1 MKTPLVLRYF
11 LWSMLIFAL
20 SMFCLSFG
28 VFHSLRNGVIALG
41 ANFYYSLNRSGS
53 YSREFKE
60 TTFPYRILPVYGP
73 QISQEQY
80 FRIVRDAAHRLKV
93 VGAKVVIVPM
103 PDSFTP
109 SPQID
114 KDLEKMAADSIVIF
128 GAQSSFNSYL
138 PWERDARIENN
149 NAWWVKHPFFN
160 ARKVPWGV
168 MSPALK
174 ENNPL
179 IRFVPVGFRETD
191 TGVPVP
197 DVATIALKRYFGIP
211 DNQELPL
218 SRSRL
223 LVGSLGFQ
231 LAQDGICYLRY
242 GHNPKRQSE
251 IWASIN
257 PSTDSLEYLVT
268 KDPKKIALTT
278 EEAWTNHRGTIVFI
292 DWGGA
297 QRYQYVYYGWVYLQI
312 LGSAFNG
319 TFLSV
324 HNEWN
329 VLLVTTLVV
338 LLSVFSYTFR
348 NGWMVF
354 VSLIL
359 MVAAIVASGWLF
371 TGYNI
376 LFDPTYALVTLALC
390 GFILPIVKTA
400 GEKRIAEEKLKS
412 LEEENRRLLD
422 LQRSTPQRMIP

>member
-1 MKTPLVLRYF
+1 MKTPLLLRYF

-20 SMFCLSFG
+20 SMFFLSFG
-28 VFHSLRNGVIALG
+28 VLDSLRNGVIALG
-41 ANFYYSLNRSGS
+41 ANLHYSLNRYGP
-53 YSREFKE
+53 YSREFQE

-80 FRIVRDAAHRLKV
+80 FRIAREAAHRLKIA
-93 VGAKVVIVPM
+93 GAKVVIVPM

-114 KDLEKMAADSIVIF
+114 KALEEMVADSIVVF
-128 GAQSSFNSYL
+128 GAQGSFNSYL
-138 PWERDARIENN
+138 PWERDARIENKD
-149 NAWWVKHPFFN
+149 AWWVKHPFFN

-197 DVATIALKRYFGIP
+197 DVATLALKRYCGIP
-211 DNQELPL
+211 DDQELPV

-223 LVGSLGFQ
+223 VVGSLGMQ
-231 LAQDGICYLRY
+231 LAQDGICYLRF
-242 GHNPKRQSE
+242 GHNLKRQSE
-251 IWASIN
+251 IWMSIN
-257 PSTDSLEYLVT
+257 PSSDSLEYLVT
-268 KDPKKIALTT
+268 KDSKQSALTT
-278 EEAWTNHRGTIVFI
+278 EQAWANHKGAIVFM

-312 LGSAFNG
+312 FGSAFNG
-319 TFLSV
+319 TFLTV

-329 VLLVTTLVV
+329 VLLITTLVV

-348 NGWMVF
+348 NGLMVF
-354 VSLIL
+354 VSLVLI
-359 MVAAIVASGWLF
+359 VAAFIISGWLF
-371 TGYNI
+371 TSYNI

-390 GFILPIVKTA
+390 GFVLPIVKTS

-422 LQRSTPQRMIP
+422 LQRSAAPRITP